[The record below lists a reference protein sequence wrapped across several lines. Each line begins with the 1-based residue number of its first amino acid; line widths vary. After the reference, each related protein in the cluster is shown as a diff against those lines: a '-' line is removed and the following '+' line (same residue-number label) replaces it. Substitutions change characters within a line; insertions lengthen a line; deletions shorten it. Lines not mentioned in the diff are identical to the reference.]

1 MDFKEQNRRVAR
13 ETMLI
18 TEQGF
23 YIKDGK
29 RIDLSGE
36 NFGEAVV
43 ILPDYAKEFAIQLR
57 RTRRRHVVGK
67 SFAEI
72 SISDEDSFAVA
83 RKLGGNCLVMNFASA
98 HSPGGGFLNGANAQE
113 ESLCRESTLYC
124 SLTSKASAEMYAYNG
139 RHRNPCNYNAMILS
153 PNVCVFRDI
162 KDEFLDEPFTTG
174 VVTIPALNKN
184 GGAKNIPQ
192 GAIDEIMVSRL
203 RNLFATAAYYGYKNL
218 VLGAWGCGAF
228 GHEPKT
234 VAKYFHEVI
243 IYKEFGMYFD
253 KIIFAILD
261 RDGNRNLKAFQEI
274 FETDSTSM
282 TEFEMIKQQV
292 KHLESAIS
300 RFELNDNVMFH
311 RLADISLMRFF
322 QTVWAKDEF
331 FQNEGFTDTSALHID
346 APNKNFIEVKIL
358 VPMGKGRGAYL
369 APMSD
374 FPEECQFTLNR
385 GTIYKVSEIEQNEA
399 GIWQVT
405 VVAIGRNPKE
415 LD

>member
-13 ETMLI
+13 ETLLI

-23 YIKDGK
+23 YLKDDK
-29 RIDLSGE
+29 RIDLIGE
-36 NFGEAVV
+36 NFDETVV
-43 ILPDYAKEFAIQLR
+43 VLPDDATEFGKQL
-57 RTRRRHVVGK
+57 TQPLEN
-67 SFAEI
+67 SFADI
-72 SISDEDSFAVA
+72 SITNEDSFEVA
-83 RKLGGNCLVMNFASA
+83 RKLGGNCLVMNFANA
-98 HSPGGGFLNGANAQE
+98 RYPGGGFLNGANAQE
-113 ESLCRESTLYC
+113 EALCRESTLYS
-124 SLTSKASAEMYAYNG
+124 SLESDKAAEMYGYNN
-139 RHRNPCNYNAMILS
+139 RHRNPCKYNAMILS

-162 KDEFLDEPFTTG
+162 KDEFLDEPFMTG
-174 VVTIPALNKN
+174 VMTIPALNKN
-184 GGAKNIPQ
+184 GGAKNIPERI
-192 GAIDEIMVSRL
+192 IDDVMVSRL
-203 RNLFATAAYYGYKNL
+203 RNMFAVAVHYGYRNL

-228 GHEPKT
+228 GHEPEI
-234 VAKYFHEVI
+234 VAKYFFSVLIHE
-243 IYKEFGMYFD
+243 EFGAYFD
-253 KIIFAILD
+253 KIVFAILD
-261 RDGNRNLKAFQEI
+261 RGAKRNLKAFQEI

-292 KHLESAIS
+292 KHLESSIS
-300 RFELNDNVMFH
+300 HFELNDNVMFH

-331 FQNEGFTDTSALHID
+331 FQDEGFTDTSALHID

-369 APMSD
+369 APMSN

-385 GTIYKVSEIEQNEA
+385 GTICKVSEIEQNEA

-405 VVAIGRNPKE
+405 VVVIGRNPKE

>member
-1 MDFKEQNRRVAR
+1 MDYREQNLRVAH

-23 YIKDGK
+23 YIKEGK
-29 RIDLSGE
+29 RIDLSGG

-43 ILPDYAKEFAIQLR
+43 ILSDDATGFVKQLPQMPED
-57 RTRRRHVVGK
+57 

-72 SISDEDSFAVA
+72 SISDEDSFAAA

-113 ESLCRESTLYC
+113 ESLCRESTLYS
-124 SLTSKASAEMYAYNG
+124 SLESDKAAEMYGYNN
-139 RHRNPCNYNAMILS
+139 RHRNPCKYNPMILS
-153 PNVCVFRDI
+153 PNVCIFRDI
-162 KDEFLDEPFTTG
+162 KDEFLDEPFTTA

-192 GAIDEIMVSRL
+192 GIIDDVMVFRL
-203 RNLFATAAYYGYKNL
+203 RNMFVAAVHYGYKNL

-228 GHEPKT
+228 GHNPEV
-234 VAKYFHEVI
+234 VAKYFFSVLIHE
-243 IYKEFGMYFD
+243 EFGAYFD
-253 KIIFAILD
+253 KIVFAILD
-261 RDGNRNLKAFQEI
+261 RGAKRNLKAFQEV
-274 FETDSTSM
+274 FETNSTSM

-292 KHLESAIS
+292 KHLESSIS

-311 RLADISLMRFF
+311 RLADISLMKFF

-331 FQNEGFTDTSALHID
+331 FQDEDFTDTSALHID
-346 APNKNFIEVKIL
+346 APNKNFIELKIL

-399 GIWQVT
+399 GIWQVI